1 MNKSI
6 GHHAQYLGI
15 YRSSSQ
21 GIIVIF
27 AETPAKHYW
36 NTSHDL
42 FDLITSKRGTQFAD
56 SGTQFQSSITI
67 SRITSIIYEVVAS
80 THK

>member
-42 FDLITSKRGTQFAD
+42 FDLITSKRGNQFAD
-56 SGTQFQSSITI
+56 SGTVSIFHHYI
-67 SRITSIIYEVVAS
+67 KDHINNL
-80 THK
+80 